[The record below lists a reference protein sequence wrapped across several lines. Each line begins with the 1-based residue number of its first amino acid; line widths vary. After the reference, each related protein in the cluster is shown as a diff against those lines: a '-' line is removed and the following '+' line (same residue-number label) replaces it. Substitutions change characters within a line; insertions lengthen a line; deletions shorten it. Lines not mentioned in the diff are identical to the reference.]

1 MPPQYAI
8 FKSVAMLLVAVAV
21 AAAAD
26 DSDDGLKDGA
36 ASAVDFSVRWW
47 SKRPTAEAEI
57 AAAEWER

>member
-1 MPPQYAI
+1 
-8 FKSVAMLLVAVAV
+8 MLLVAVAV